1 MSLSRRALLG
11 LGVLGLSAVGT
22 AGAVLFRDSPLLRG
36 LLGDVT
42 TLTGYAGGEKMAF
55 IQDPHTVSGLKG
67 FGLALEAERAG
78 SVEQVRDPGLL
89 GTKPQFLWPS
99 SSPLIELA
107 RKNATVLR
115 DQVIFNSPIVVY
127 SWAPFAEGLVRA
139 GIATKQGDHY
149 YGLDAKALIEAVLA
163 HKAWRDLG
171 QPDLYGRVRLIA
183 TDPNKSNSGFMFA
196 GLAANLMAGD
206 VVAAD
211 SLPAI
216 LPQLTQ
222 LFRSMGYKSDS
233 SGKVFDDY
241 IAGGPGADPLV
252 VGYENQLIEWIIAD
266 PERWSRVTAAAG
278 PAQPVALYPTPT
290 VYSAHPLLALVPQA
304 IPLIDALMSAR
315 LQTIA
320 WRDHGFRG
328 PLGAVGAD
336 ADTDP
341 AIKGRMPNQLTAIL
355 PMPDMTVML
364 RILDALA

>member
-1 MSLSRRALLG
+1 MSISRRALLG
-11 LGVLGLSAVGT
+11 LGVLGVSAAATG
-22 AGAVLFRDSPLLRG
+22 GAVLFRGNSLLRG

-55 IQDPHTVSGLKG
+55 IQNPRTVSALRG
-67 FGLALEAERAG
+67 FGLALDAERAG
-78 SVEQVRDPGLL
+78 SVDQVRDPRLL

-99 SSPLIELA
+99 SSSLIELA

-115 DQVIFNSPIVVY
+115 DQVIFNSPMVVY
-127 SWAPFAEGLVRA
+127 SWAPIAEGLVRA

-149 YGLDAKALIEAVLA
+149 YGVDAKALIEAVLA
-163 HKAWRDLG
+163 RRAWKELG

-206 VVAAD
+206 VVTAD

-252 VGYENQLIEWIIAD
+252 VGYENQLIE
-266 PERWSRVTAAAG
+266 
-278 PAQPVALYPTPT
+278 
-290 VYSAHPLLALVPQA
+290 
-304 IPLIDALMSAR
+304 
-315 LQTIA
+315 
-320 WRDHGFRG
+320 
-328 PLGAVGAD
+328 
-336 ADTDP
+336 
-341 AIKGRMPNQLTAIL
+341 
-355 PMPDMTVML
+355 
-364 RILDALA
+364 